1 MSTAVRFAERMSRLG
16 TEGAFEVLARARK
29 LEAQGKRIVH
39 LEIGEPDFATPDNIV
54 EAAIGA
60 MQNGYTHYTPASGIF
75 EAREAVAG
83 FVTRT
88 LNPDVEANEVVL
100 VPGAKNVL
108 LFTLL
113 ACIEPGDEIILPDPG
128 YPAYASQVSFIGAV
142 PKVVTLREE
151 TGFRMDLD
159 ELASLV
165 TPKTR
170 MLIINTPQNPT
181 GGVLTEEDVR
191 FVCELA
197 HKHDLLVVSDEIY
210 SQLVYGFHHV
220 SPLSQPG
227 MRERTVLMD
236 GLSKSYA
243 MTGWR
248 LGYAVAPKALAAKL
262 DQLMINSSSCAAGFT
277 QMAAIE
283 ALSAPESAHAVS
295 RMVKVFEHRR
305 DLIVDGINAI
315 PGMRCTRPQ
324 GAFYAFPNIQGT
336 GFGERDLADRLL
348 TEAGVA
354 VLPGTAFGDAGKG
367 YIRIAYTQSE
377 DELSRGL
384 ERIAEVVSKQP
395 PQQPPLPAQRPSR
408 RPPSAARPL
417 SRPRPAWRPRPLP
430 SGPRW
435 PRR

>member
-1 MSTAVRFAERMSRLG
+1 VTIRFAERMSRLG
-16 TEGAFEVLARARK
+16 TEGAFVVLAKARR
-29 LEAQGKRIVH
+29 LEAEGKKIVH

-54 EAAIGA
+54 EAGVSA
-60 MQNGYTHYTPASGIF
+60 MQNGYTHYTPASGIM

-88 LNPDVEANEVVL
+88 LKTEVDPTEVVL
-100 VPGAKNVL
+100 VPGSKNVL
-108 LFTLL
+108 LFTLF
-113 ACIEPGDEIILPDPG
+113 ACIEAGDEVILPDPA
-128 YPAYASQVSFIGAV
+128 YPAYASQVNFIGAV
-142 PKVVTLREE
+142 PKLVTLREE

-159 ELASLV
+159 QLASLV

-181 GGVLTEEDVR
+181 GGILTEEDVK

-210 SQLVYGFHHV
+210 SQLVYGFQHV

-248 LGYAVAPKALAAKL
+248 LGYAVAPPALAAKL

-283 ALSAPESAHAVS
+283 ALSGPESEHAVH

-305 DLIVDGINAI
+305 NLVVDALNAI
-315 PGMRCTRPQ
+315 PGVRCARPQ
-324 GAFYAFPNIQGT
+324 GSFYAFPNIMET
-336 GFGERDLADRLL
+336 GFDERELADRLL

-354 VLPGTAFGDAGKG
+354 VLPGTAFGAAGKG
-367 YIRIAYTQSE
+367 YIRLAYTQSE
-377 DELSRGL
+377 DELKRGL
-384 ERIAEVVSKQP
+384 KQISDFIAVNRQKQ
-395 PQQPPLPAQRPSR
+395 
-408 RPPSAARPL
+408 
-417 SRPRPAWRPRPLP
+417 
-430 SGPRW
+430 
-435 PRR
+435 

>member
-1 MSTAVRFAERMSRLG
+1 VTIRFAERMSRLG
-16 TEGAFEVLARARK
+16 TEGAFVVLAKARR
-29 LEAQGKRIVH
+29 LEADGKKIVH

-54 EAAIGA
+54 EAGISAL
-60 MQNGYTHYTPASGIF
+60 QNGYTHYTPASGIM

-83 FVTRT
+83 FVSRT
-88 LNPDVEANEVVL
+88 LKTDVDPTDVVL
-100 VPGAKNVL
+100 VPGSKNVL
-108 LFTLL
+108 LFTLF
-113 ACIEPGDEIILPDPG
+113 ACVEPGDEVILPDPG
-128 YPAYASQVSFIGAV
+128 YPAYASQVRFIGAV
-142 PKVVTLREE
+142 PKLVTLREE

-159 ELASLV
+159 QLASLV

-181 GGVLTEEDVR
+181 GGILTEEDVK

-262 DQLMINSSSCAAGFT
+262 DQLMINSSSCAAAFT

-283 ALSAPESAHAVS
+283 ALSAPESEHAVH
-295 RMVKVFEHRR
+295 RMVKVFERRR
-305 DLIVDGINAI
+305 DLVVDGLNAI
-315 PGMRCTRPQ
+315 PGVRCAKPQ
-324 GAFYAFPNIQGT
+324 GSFYAFPNIQGT
-336 GFGERDLADRLL
+336 GLDERELADRLL

-354 VLPGTAFGDAGKG
+354 VLPGSAFGAAGKG
-367 YIRIAYTQSE
+367 HIRLAYTQSE
-377 DELSRGL
+377 DELRLGL
-384 ERIAEVVSKQP
+384 KLIADFI
-395 PQQPPLPAQRPSR
+395 
-408 RPPSAARPL
+408 AANR
-417 SRPRPAWRPRPLP
+417 S
-430 SGPRW
+430 
-435 PRR
+435 

>member
-1 MSTAVRFAERMSRLG
+1 MTPAIRFAERMSRLG
-16 TEGAFEVLARARK
+16 TEGAFEVLAKARR
-29 LEAQGKRIVH
+29 LEAEGKRVVH

-54 EAAIGA
+54 ESAISA
-60 MQNGYTHYTPASGIF
+60 MQDGYTHYTPASGIY
-75 EAREAVAG
+75 EAREAVAQ
-83 FVTRT
+83 FVSRM
-88 LNPDVEANEVVL
+88 LKAEVDPNEVVL
-100 VPGAKNVL
+100 VPGSKNVL

-113 ACIEPGDEIILPDPG
+113 AYVEPGDEVILPDPG
-128 YPAYASQVSFIGAV
+128 YPAYSSQVNFIGAV
-142 PKVVTLREE
+142 PRTVTLREK

-181 GGVLTEEDVR
+181 GGVLTADDVK

-197 HKHDLLVVSDEIY
+197 QKHDLLVVSDEIY

-220 SPLSQPG
+220 SPLSHPG

-248 LGYAVAPKALAAKL
+248 LGYAVAPRALAQKL
-262 DQLMINSSSCAAGFT
+262 DQLMINTSSCAAAFT

-283 ALSAPESAHAVS
+283 ALSSPESEHAVA

-305 DLIVDGINAI
+305 DLVVDGINSI
-315 PGMRCTRPQ
+315 PGMRCAKPQ
-324 GAFYAFPNIQGT
+324 GAFYAFPNIEGT
-336 GFGERDLADRLL
+336 GFGERELADRLL

-354 VLPGTAFGDAGKG
+354 VLPGTAFGEAGKG
-367 YIRIAYTQSE
+367 FVRIAYTQSE
-377 DELSRGL
+377 DELKLGLDRIREFVKSR
-384 ERIAEVVSKQP
+384 KK
-395 PQQPPLPAQRPSR
+395 
-408 RPPSAARPL
+408 
-417 SRPRPAWRPRPLP
+417 
-430 SGPRW
+430 
-435 PRR
+435 

>member
-1 MSTAVRFAERMSRLG
+1 VTIKFAERMSRLG
-16 TEGAFEVLARARK
+16 TEGAFVVLAKARK
-29 LEAQGKRIVH
+29 LEAEGKKIVH

-54 EAAIGA
+54 EAGISA
-60 MQNGYTHYTPASGIF
+60 MQNGYTHYTPASGIM

-83 FVTRT
+83 FVSRT
-88 LNPDVEANEVVL
+88 LKTEVDPTDVVL
-100 VPGAKNVL
+100 VPGSKNVL

-113 ACIEPGDEIILPDPG
+113 ACIEPGDEVIIPDPA
-128 YPAYASQVSFIGAV
+128 YPAYASQVNFIGGV
-142 PKVVTLREE
+142 PKYVTLREE

-159 ELASLV
+159 QLESLV

-181 GGVLTEEDVR
+181 GGILTEEDVA
-191 FVCELA
+191 FVCDLA

-210 SQLVYGFHHV
+210 SQLVYGFQHV

-248 LGYAVAPKALAAKL
+248 LGYAVAPTALAAKL

-283 ALSAPESAHAVS
+283 ALSAPESEHAVH

-305 DLIVDGINAI
+305 NLVVDGLNAI
-315 PGMRCTRPQ
+315 PGVRCARPQ
-324 GAFYAFPNIQGT
+324 GSFYAFPNIKGT
-336 GFGERDLADRLL
+336 GFDERELADRLL

-354 VLPGTAFGDAGKG
+354 VLPGTAFGAAGKG
-367 YIRIAYTQSE
+367 YIRLAYTQSE
-377 DELSRGL
+377 DELKRGL
-384 ERIAEVVSKQP
+384 KQISDFIA
-395 PQQPPLPAQRPSR
+395 ANR
-408 RPPSAARPL
+408 A
-417 SRPRPAWRPRPLP
+417 
-430 SGPRW
+430 
-435 PRR
+435 

>member
-1 MSTAVRFAERMSRLG
+1 VTIRFAERMSRLG
-16 TEGAFEVLARARK
+16 TEGAFVVLAKARR
-29 LEAQGKRIVH
+29 LEADGKKIVH

-54 EAAIGA
+54 EAGISAL
-60 MQNGYTHYTPASGIF
+60 QNGYTHYTPASGIM

-83 FVTRT
+83 FVSRT
-88 LNPDVEANEVVL
+88 LKTDVDPTDVVL
-100 VPGAKNVL
+100 VPGSKNVL

-113 ACIEPGDEIILPDPG
+113 ACIEPGDEVILPNPG
-128 YPAYASQVSFIGAV
+128 YPAYSSQVSFIGAI
-142 PKVVTLREE
+142 PKLVTLREE
-151 TGFRMDLD
+151 SGFRMDLD
-159 ELASLV
+159 QLASLV

-181 GGVLTEEDVR
+181 GGILTEEDVK

-283 ALSAPESAHAVS
+283 ALSAPESEHAVH
-295 RMVKVFEHRR
+295 RMVKVFERRR
-305 DLIVDGINAI
+305 DLVVDGLNAI
-315 PGMRCTRPQ
+315 RGVRCAKPQ
-324 GAFYAFPNIQGT
+324 GSFYAFPNIQGT
-336 GFGERDLADRLL
+336 GFDERELADRLL

-354 VLPGTAFGDAGKG
+354 VLPGTAFGAAGKG
-367 YIRIAYTQSE
+367 HIRLAYTQSE
-377 DELSRGL
+377 DELKRGL
-384 ERIAEVVSKQP
+384 NLIKAFIEANKS
-395 PQQPPLPAQRPSR
+395 
-408 RPPSAARPL
+408 
-417 SRPRPAWRPRPLP
+417 
-430 SGPRW
+430 
-435 PRR
+435 

>member
-16 TEGAFEVLARARK
+16 TEGAFEVLAKARR
-29 LEAQGKRIVH
+29 LEAEGKKIVH

-54 EAAIGA
+54 EAAVGA

-83 FVTRT
+83 FVSRMLKTEVD
-88 LNPDVEANEVVL
+88 PMEVVL
-100 VPGAKNVL
+100 VPGSKNVL

-113 ACIEPGDEIILPDPG
+113 ACIEPGDEVILPDPG
-128 YPAYASQVSFIGAV
+128 YPAYHSQVNFIGAV
-142 PKVVTLREE
+142 PKLVTLREDKN
-151 TGFRMDLD
+151 FRMDLD

-181 GGVLTEEDVR
+181 GGVLTAEDVD
-191 FVCELA
+191 FVCDLA

-220 SPLSQPG
+220 SPLSRPG

-248 LGYAVAPKALAAKL
+248 LGYAVAPRQLAAKL
-262 DQLMINSSSCAAGFT
+262 DTLMINSSSCAAAFT
-277 QMAAIE
+277 QIAAIE
-283 ALSAPESAHAVS
+283 ALTSPESEHAVQ
-295 RMVKVFEHRR
+295 RMVKVFQHRR
-305 DLIVDGINAI
+305 DLVVKALNEI
-315 PGMRCTRPQ
+315 PGVRCAVPE
-324 GAFYAFPNIQGT
+324 GSFYVFPNIEGT
-336 GFGERDLADRLL
+336 GIGERELADRLL

-354 VLPGTAFGDAGKG
+354 VLPGTAFGEAGKG
-367 YIRIAYTQSE
+367 FIRIAYTQSE
-377 DELSRGL
+377 SELKVGMD
-384 ERIAEVVSKQP
+384 RIREFIVRNRA
-395 PQQPPLPAQRPSR
+395 
-408 RPPSAARPL
+408 
-417 SRPRPAWRPRPLP
+417 
-430 SGPRW
+430 
-435 PRR
+435 

>member
-1 MSTAVRFAERMSRLG
+1 MTAIRFAERMSRLG
-16 TEGAFEVLARARK
+16 TEGAFEVLAKARR
-29 LEAQGKRIVH
+29 LEAQGKKIVH
-39 LEIGEPDFATPDNIV
+39 LEIGEPDFATPDNII
-54 EAAIGA
+54 EAGISA
-60 MQNGYTHYTPASGIF
+60 MQHGYTHYTPASGIF

-83 FVTRT
+83 FVSRT
-88 LNPDVEANEVVL
+88 LKAEVDPTEVVL
-100 VPGAKNVL
+100 VPGSKNVL

-113 ACIEPGDEIILPDPG
+113 ACIEPGDEVILPDPG
-128 YPAYASQVSFIGAV
+128 YPAYASQVSFIGGV
-142 PKVVTLREE
+142 PKPVTLREE
-151 TGFRMDLD
+151 SGFRMDLD

-170 MLIINTPQNPT
+170 MLIVNTPQNPT
-181 GGVLTEEDVR
+181 GGVLTAEDVK

-220 SPLSQPG
+220 SPLSHPG

-283 ALSAPESAHAVS
+283 ALSAPESEHAVA

-305 DLIVDGINAI
+305 NLVVDGINAI
-315 PGMRCTRPQ
+315 PGMRCARPQ
-324 GAFYAFPNIQGT
+324 GAFYAFPNIEGT
-336 GFGERDLADRLL
+336 GFQEHELADRLL
-348 TEAGVA
+348 SEAGVA
-354 VLPGTAFGDAGKG
+354 VLPGTAFGEAGKG
-367 YIRIAYTQSE
+367 FIRLAYTQSE
-377 DELSRGL
+377 AELKVGL
-384 ERIAEVVSKQP
+384 DRIGEFMRAN
-395 PQQPPLPAQRPSR
+395 
-408 RPPSAARPL
+408 
-417 SRPRPAWRPRPLP
+417 PR
-430 SGPRW
+430 
-435 PRR
+435 